1 MCSFIS
7 LRGEAPEGKK
17 TISSFDNC
25 KGHKGND
32 GGKRE
37 AVREAGTLRS
47 ELEAEAAG
55 VRCRLTTSPGGCET
69 NET

>member
-25 KGHKGND
+25 KGHKSND

-37 AVREAGTLRS
+37 AVREAGTVRS

-55 VRCRLTTSPGGCET
+55 VRCRLITSRGGFET